1 MNIKGKVWKFGDNI
15 DTDVIIPARFLNVSD
30 KDILAKNCFADLRPE
45 FGSSVAKGDIIIG
58 GSNFGCGSSRE
69 HAPLAIKAAGI
80 GVIIAKS
87 FARIFYRNAFNI
99 GLPILES
106 KEAVDAMLDGDTVS
120 VDLITG
126 EITNVNK
133 GEKYPASPIPDFMRA
148 IIDAGGL
155 VEYVKRQ

>member
-1 MNIKGKVWKFGDNI
+1 
-15 DTDVIIPARFLNVSD
+15 
-30 KDILAKNCFADLRPE
+30 
-45 FGSSVAKGDIIIG
+45 
-58 GSNFGCGSSRE
+58 
-69 HAPLAIKAAGI
+69 
-80 GVIIAKS
+80 
-87 FARIFYRNAFNI
+87 
-99 GLPILES
+99 
-106 KEAVDAMLDGDTVS
+106 VDAMLDGDTVS